1 LVKHS
6 QEDIRWEPGDPGDDI
21 MLIQLDSGMYQI
33 IKSSQIELMAKRF
46 LNEDWSILGDIYLDH
61 FQNFGGC
68 SIFQIQLFILDQSV
82 SSVLNV
88 KVEFNHEKVAGT
100 GPNGTSQ
107 IFYCKNVKQKSL
119 DDRVK
124 IIDIHK
130 DEEDIRLDV
139 INLAGVELVE
149 QILERIQ

>member
-1 LVKHS
+1 MVKHS

-61 FQNFGGC
+61 FQNFGYNFSLVTKIKKTLSGC

-88 KVEFNHEKVAGT
+88 KVEFNHEKVAGF
-100 GPNGTSQ
+100 GPNGTLQ
-107 IFYCKNVKQKSL
+107 NFKYKKF
-119 DDRVK
+119 
-124 IIDIHK
+124 
-130 DEEDIRLDV
+130 
-139 INLAGVELVE
+139 
-149 QILERIQ
+149 